1 MYNELGKESEVLTQ
15 NKQLLSHDILKLV
28 GTFLKEN
35 ASEVAG
41 MEVNLST
48 AKPTMTMT
56 EDGRY
61 HTGRIVLCSV
71 STWGEPGDDDDFGD
85 D

>member
-1 MYNELGKESEVLTQ
+1 MYNEIGKESEVLSQ
-15 NKQLLSHDILKLV
+15 DKQLLSHDILKLA
-28 GTFLKEN
+28 GAFLKEN

-56 EDGRY
+56 EDGKY
-61 HTGRIVLCSV
+61 HTGRIVLCTV
-71 STWGEPGDDDDFGD
+71 STWGEPDDEDFDDD
-85 D
+85 